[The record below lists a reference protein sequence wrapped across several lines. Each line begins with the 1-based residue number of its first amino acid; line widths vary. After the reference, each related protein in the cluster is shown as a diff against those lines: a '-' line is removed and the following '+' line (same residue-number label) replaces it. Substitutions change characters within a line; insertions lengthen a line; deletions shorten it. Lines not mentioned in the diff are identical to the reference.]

1 MPMPMPMPIKKGG
14 MRNAIWTASGL
25 LIAGL
30 FVASCGGS
38 SSETPW
44 PVEPEA
50 TVQGPAGEAS
60 PGSAIDDRAEPS
72 DAGPPAR
79 RRPSS
84 PL

>member
-1 MPMPMPMPIKKGG
+1 MGR
-14 MRNAIWTASGL
+14 MRNAIWTGSGL

-60 PGSAIDDRAEPS
+60 PAGAALDERAEPA

-79 RRPSS
+79 RRPGS